1 MEDRLIAGVRCS
13 NVLANLSDYLDAE
26 LDAATIAR
34 IEEHLLGCSNCERFG
49 KNFGSMVASLRR
61 EYNTPEAVDV
71 DALSRML
78 SQIYQLGAHS

>member
-13 NVLANLSDYLDAE
+13 SVLANLSDYLDAD
-26 LDAATIAR
+26 LDAATIA
-34 IEEHLLGCSNCERFG
+34 
-49 KNFGSMVASLRR
+49 
-61 EYNTPEAVDV
+61 PEAVDV